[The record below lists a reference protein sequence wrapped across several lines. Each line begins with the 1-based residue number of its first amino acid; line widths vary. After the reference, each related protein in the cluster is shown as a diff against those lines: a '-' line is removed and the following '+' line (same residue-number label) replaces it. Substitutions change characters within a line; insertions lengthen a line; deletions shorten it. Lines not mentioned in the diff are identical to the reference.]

1 MNNRVKKITFIA
13 LMVAVAFVLA
23 WMESL
28 FPPLIAV
35 PGVKL
40 GLTNI
45 VVLITL
51 YRLSYKDALFINL
64 LRIIIAGFTFGN
76 PFSMLYSLAGG
87 ILSGLGMM
95 LLHGFKCRMITV
107 SIAGGLLH
115 NLGQLLVAM
124 FILDTPSLFYYLVVL
139 WISGS
144 LSGAVL
150 GILGS
155 LILNR
160 INTDKLG

>member
-51 YRLSYKDALFINL
+51 YRLSYKEALLINL